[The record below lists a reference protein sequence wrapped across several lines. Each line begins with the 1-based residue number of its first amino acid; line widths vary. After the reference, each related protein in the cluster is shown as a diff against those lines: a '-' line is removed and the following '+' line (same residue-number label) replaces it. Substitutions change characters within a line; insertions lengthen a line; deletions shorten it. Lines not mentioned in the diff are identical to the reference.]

1 MLVPFIKVID
11 EENAEGKL
19 KDVYEEIIKSRGKL
33 SNIMKIHSL
42 NPDAMIKHMELYKTI
57 MFGKSNLSREIKEM
71 IAVVVSAANKC
82 DYCINHHAEALN
94 FYWKNKEK
102 LNRFINN
109 FRSVEIE
116 PKVKLLLEYA
126 YELTITPQN
135 ISLATIKSLHSSGW
149 DDEDILLANL
159 IISYF
164 NFVNRI
170 ALGLGVEYSE
180 DEIKGYKY

>member
-1 MLVPFIKVID
+1 MPFIKVI
-11 EENAEGKL
+11 EEKNAEGKL

-33 SNIMKIHSL
+33 SNIMRIHSL

-57 MFGKSNLSREIKEM
+57 MFCNSNLSRELKEM
-71 IAVVVSAANKC
+71 IAVVVSVINKC

-94 FYWKNKEK
+94 YYWKNKEK
-102 LNRFINN
+102 LQKFIND
-109 FRSVEIE
+109 FRSTDLE

-126 YELTITPQN
+126 NELTLTPQN
-135 ISLATIKSLHSSGW
+135 ISQSTIDNLRLAGW
-149 DDEDILLANL
+149 NDKDILLANL